1 MCVVQINDGGSG
13 SDSDDEHALQFFTL
27 QPGQGADGVPA
38 SKRGFAG
45 KTTGWGSMQQVVK
58 TTLQPFG
65 DEGHGSGGKGA
76 GRMSSASNVR
86 SPKALIS
93 GGLGLAV
100 LVAGLVAVVYA
111 ASGLNPRANDVASL
125 VSIPASLTG
134 LGLVIGGLIVCR
146 LAHAGRGNTAMV
158 LVIIVMVVEAGAV
171 GALGSVGGEAGYA
184 VAVVTTHFLA
194 LIALLVAFYTS
205 LAGSMKRRGLHRAL
219 SEDHFVIPS
228 HAKRDRIRMEEIR
241 NAAATFIQKLE
252 YVPVV
257 ACGSPPRNV
266 LTPLALLQVPPQ
278 GHRASEAHGGA
289 QRLPWPVARAC
300 HFHRVGLPRVR
311 LVRWDVGRC
320 RAPVRF
326 QVHPGPAFSVGHDVH
341 LIAGSGGCG
350 DRASAHPRALFLVR
364 RSPHD
369 LLVRAVCFA
378 TARVH
383 LCSYPCPTRPAR
395 ARPARK
401 LAKLGN
407 HMVTAKDKYA
417 VK

>member
-1 MCVVQINDGGSG
+1 MWRTTVEWPFAGVGIHLVCVVQINDGGSG

-65 DEGHGSGGKGA
+65 DEGHGSGGKGT

-252 YVPVV
+252 YVCVV
-257 ACGSPPRNV
+257 ACG
-266 LTPLALLQVPPQ
+266 
-278 GHRASEAHGGA
+278 
-289 QRLPWPVARAC
+289 
-300 HFHRVGLPRVR
+300 
-311 LVRWDVGRC
+311 
-320 RAPVRF
+320 
-326 QVHPGPAFSVGHDVH
+326 
-341 LIAGSGGCG
+341 
-350 DRASAHPRALFLVR
+350 
-364 RSPHD
+364 
-369 LLVRAVCFA
+369 
-378 TARVH
+378 
-383 LCSYPCPTRPAR
+383 
-395 ARPARK
+395 
-401 LAKLGN
+401 
-407 HMVTAKDKYA
+407 
-417 VK
+417 